1 VTARWGFPRTKV
13 TLLKALRD
21 LEDDGTVD
29 RLPDG
34 HREPD
39 RFGIV

>member
-13 TLLKALRD
+13 TLLTAVRD

-29 RLPDG
+29 RLTGG

-39 RFGIV
+39 RLGIV